1 MRRCFKPLNS
11 LTYIQDFLFWIIT
24 GFLLLY
30 SIFTFNNGELRGYI
44 FIAILL
50 GIILYAL
57 LLSKY
62 FTKALTYVFNFLNK
76 IIFKPIYTTL
86 KFLRDKFATFY
97 KKIKEKLLT
106 LKSKSKKIK
115 AKKKENKKT
124 VKLTSL
130 DSNKSIKNKQ
140 KVSLKNIFKYKNAKI
155 DKISN

>member
-1 MRRCFKPLNS
+1 M
-11 LTYIQDFLFWIIT
+11 
-24 GFLLLY
+24 
-30 SIFTFNNGELRGYI
+30 
-44 FIAILL
+44 

-76 IIFKPIYTTL
+76 IIFKPIYTAL

-115 AKKKENKKT
+115 AKKKENNET
-124 VKLTSL
+124 VSLTSL
-130 DSNKSIKNKQ
+130 DSNKNIKNKQ

>member
-76 IIFKPIYTTL
+76 IIFKPIYTAL

-115 AKKKENKKT
+115 AKKKENNKT